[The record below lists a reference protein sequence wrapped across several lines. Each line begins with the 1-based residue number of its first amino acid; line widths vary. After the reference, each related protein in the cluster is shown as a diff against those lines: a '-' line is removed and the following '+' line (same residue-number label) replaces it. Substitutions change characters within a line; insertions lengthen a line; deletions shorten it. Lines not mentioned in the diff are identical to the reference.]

1 MIRRAIFVVK
11 ALVPESELDEDDG
24 FIEGVYGVRMGD
36 EIGCRPMVPRN
47 LQPDAKDVPLE
58 EAAKDVFHD
67 KIGIAVLDDFSIDI
81 VVLDEGSPM
90 PEEWAGEQIAWI

>member
-1 MIRRAIFVVK
+1 MIRHAIFVVK

-24 FIEGVYGVRMGD
+24 FVEGVYGVSMGD
-36 EIGCRPMVPRN
+36 EPGCHPMVPRN
-47 LQPDAKDVPLE
+47 LEPDPEDVPLE

-67 KIGIAVLDDFSIDI
+67 KIGIAVLDDFSIDL

-90 PEEWAGEQIAWI
+90 PEEWGGEQIGWI